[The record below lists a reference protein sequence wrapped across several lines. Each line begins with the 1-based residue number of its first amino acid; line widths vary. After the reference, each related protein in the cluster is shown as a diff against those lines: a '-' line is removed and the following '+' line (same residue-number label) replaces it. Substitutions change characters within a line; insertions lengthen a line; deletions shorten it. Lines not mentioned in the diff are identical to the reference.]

1 MEIKQ
6 PWLFKQKKSI
16 LYAKKFGNQL
26 PCFHCLYLFIDL
38 AALLHKVSQ
47 VSSSAPAPSPASV
60 LFLLCTS
67 SYCAPTQFLPCSCF
81 CPALA
86 LPCSSPA
93 PAPILLFPAIAQP
106 PSRFDS
112 LHHHQHRFFQYR
124 KSCLLVYHVF
134 VHRPYYIVET
144 MVLSYWMMPPL

>member
-6 PWLFKQKKSI
+6 PWPFKQKKSI
-16 LYAKKFGNQL
+16 LFATKFGNQL

-47 VSSSAPAPSPASV
+47 VSSSAPAPSPASA
-60 LFLLCTS
+60 LFLFCTS

-81 CPALA
+81 CPAPA

-93 PAPILLFPAIAQP
+93 PALILLFPAIAQP

-112 LHHHQHRFFQYR
+112 LHHNQHR
-124 KSCLLVYHVF
+124 KSCLLLYHVF

-144 MVLSYWMMPPL
+144 MVLSC

>member
-16 LYAKKFGNQL
+16 LYAKKFVNQL

-47 VSSSAPAPSPASV
+47 VSSSAPAPSPASA
-60 LFLLCTS
+60 LFLFCTS

-81 CPALA
+81 CPVPASAL
-86 LPCSSPA
+86 LQHFPA
-93 PAPILLFPAIAQP
+93 PA
-106 PSRFDS
+106 
-112 LHHHQHRFFQYR
+112 LH
-124 KSCLLVYHVF
+124 L
-134 VHRPYYIVET
+134 P
-144 MVLSYWMMPPL
+144 

>member
-47 VSSSAPAPSPASV
+47 VSSSAPAPSPASA

-67 SYCAPTQFLPCSCF
+67 SYCAPTQFL
-81 CPALA
+81 L

-93 PAPILLFPAIAQP
+93 PALILLFPAIAQP

-112 LHHHQHRFFQYR
+112 LHHHQHRFFQHR
-124 KSCLLVYHVF
+124 KSCLLLYHVF

-144 MVLSYWMMPPL
+144 MVLSY